1 MYLLK
6 DYITFRILIFVMK
19 FYSLVYNGYFA
30 NRVVFFL
37 MTQWPQRKF
46 VLINTSFG
54 KRAET

>member
-6 DYITFRILIFVMK
+6 DYITFMILIFVMK
-19 FYSLVYNGYFA
+19 FLSLVYNGYFD
-30 NRVVFFL
+30 NRIIFFL

-54 KRAET
+54 K